1 MPERPDARRDILD
14 KGLLTMLLSSDE
26 GHNGPTCRGRAME
39 RLLPHAHISNSSRR
53 RLARWLVGSPIRA
66 VERELILETLAHT
79 PGNRTAAARRLGISA
94 RTLRNRI
101 AEYSAESRIPTNQPV
116 TATRETHTSCPVG
129 LQAR

>member
-53 RLARWLVGSPIRA
+53 RLARWLVGSPIGVVALLMVKSGLLAGASWCYRA
-66 VERELILETLAHT
+66 WHNEQRRRMVIRSYWRKSFRMSNARWTHQ
-79 PGNRTAAARRLGISA
+79 AA
-94 RTLRNRI
+94 
-101 AEYSAESRIPTNQPV
+101 
-116 TATRETHTSCPVG
+116 
-129 LQAR
+129 